1 MTKAMEEARSAWRTL
16 RSRPSLTAFITIIL
30 GLGIGANCSLFAVV
44 NSLLLR
50 PLPFQHVDELIEIQ
64 RPPQVFA
71 LDELRQARSL
81 AGVAAFH
88 PRGFTIAGA
97 DGLRNFF
104 GFRVS
109 ANLFDVLGVK
119 AALGRTFQ
127 AGEETSPVVILGY
140 DYWRAISGEPSII
153 GQTLTIADELRTV
166 VGVLPS
172 DFVLPV
178 RDGKVFVP
186 YRMTE
191 GRTIAR
197 VRPGIS
203 LANAEGEVKAILKQ
217 AAQTAGTSTRTART
231 GVEPLSQA
239 LRPNAE
245 MIVML
250 QVAVIFVLL
259 ITCTNA
265 GNILLVR
272 TNARRRE
279 FAIRTALGAERK
291 TLLRQLMLEN
301 GIIATLGGILGLL
314 FAHWSLAFVEKQL
327 PGGLVRMMRGTD
339 ALSIDHRVLF
349 FAIGISALTVLIFGA
364 APALTAMKV
373 DVIAALRSTESA
385 GGSRK
390 RYMEVLAVIEIALA
404 VILLMGAGVM
414 GKSLLL
420 LENRH
425 LGFSTDVLR
434 TSVELPPS
442 QHPTPEKR
450 LTAIQTIVDRLRSL
464 PGVTHVGIVGPQ
476 LYPFAGP
483 RIGGQ
488 EFLIRGRSDRDAP
501 LAEVY
506 VASPDYFRTLQIPLL
521 RGRTFTAADNAT
533 TLPVAI
539 VSSSVAKRYWPDS
552 DPIGAV
558 IRLNSADPTS
568 PWTTVVGIAGD
579 IKNPVGLDFQA
590 HAYRPLAQSNV
601 GGATIMIRSSGN
613 PMDLAASVR
622 REIGAILPNI
632 PEVSTVSLE
641 SAVQDYIS
649 PQRFSTSVL
658 GIFAFIG
665 LALSAAGA
673 YGVMRQWV
681 SGRIMEIV
689 LRMALGA
696 LPRSV
701 LQLVMRRCSVA
712 ILLGIVIGVV
722 GTLSLQRA
730 IASQVIGVNP
740 ADPIVLG
747 IVVSV
752 IGLTS
757 LAAAFLPALWAS
769 RIDPI
774 VALKYE

>member
-1 MTKAMEEARSAWRTL
+1 MTKAMEEVRSAWRTL
-16 RSRPSLTAFITIIL
+16 RSRPGLTAFITIIL
-30 GLGIGANCSLFAVV
+30 GLGIGANCSLFTVI

-50 PLPFQHVDELIEIQ
+50 PLPFQQVDELIEIQ

-71 LDELRQARSL
+71 LEELRRAQSL
-81 AGVAAFH
+81 TGVAAFH

-127 AGEETSPVVILGY
+127 TGDEISPVVILGY
-140 DYWRAISGEPSII
+140 DYWRAISGDPGII
-153 GQTLTIADELRTV
+153 GQTLTIADEIRTV

-203 LANAEGEVKAILKQ
+203 MANAEGEVKAILKQ
-217 AAQTAGTSTRTART
+217 AAQIAGTSTRTART
-231 GVEPLSQA
+231 GVEPLSRA

-291 TLLRQLMLEN
+291 TLLRQLMIEN
-301 GIIATLGGILGLL
+301 GIIAVLGGVLGLL

-364 APALTAMKV
+364 APVLTAMKI
-373 DVIAALRSTESA
+373 DVISALRATES

-420 LENRH
+420 LENRY

-434 TSVELPPS
+434 TSVTLPPT
-442 QHPTPEKR
+442 QYATPERR
-450 LTAIQTIVDRLRSL
+450 LTALQTIVERLQSL
-464 PGVTHVGIVGPQ
+464 PSVTHVGIVGPQ

-506 VASPDYFRTLQIPLL
+506 VANPDYFRTLQIPLL
-521 RGRTFTAADNAT
+521 RGRTFTAADNAAAP
-533 TLPVAI
+533 PVAI
-539 VSSSVAKRYWPDS
+539 ISSSVAKRYWPDS

-558 IRLNSADPTS
+558 VRFNAADPTS
-568 PWTTVVGIAGD
+568 PWTTVVGITGD
-579 IKNPVGLDFQA
+579 VKNPVGLDFQA

-601 GGATIMIRSSGN
+601 GGTTIMIRSSGN

-622 REIGAILPNI
+622 REIGAFLPNI

-658 GIFAFIG
+658 GTFAFIG
-665 LALSAAGA
+665 LALSAAGV

-681 SGRIMEIV
+681 SGRVTEIG